1 MKNANIPVYII
12 PQDAPQINQYK
23 GLFEYLLL
31 PENHTLTLT
40 VQQDMVFEGEVMML
54 QDIISTMQH
63 YPQLIEKMLL
73 GIELKF
79 TEIEDSEIYFP
90 DLYWKRQVEYY
101 RWFNKMF
108 DMPLVLFYLH
118 DEDARFYC
126 LAGDMLAEQSVTTT
140 GAQDS
145 GGRSEI
151 NFTRDQALILVQ
163 RLHNACWLMMVYC
176 HASGFNPKSYI
187 EAMIATFSFDF
198 NITYESVYEAYKKDI
213 EEGLQ
218 LRLQPNKRKGE

>member
-1 MKNANIPVYII
+1 MNCRLYVGSLQKKMKNANIPVYLI
-12 PQDAPQINQYK
+12 PENSPQISHYK
-23 GLFEYLLL
+23 ELFRYLEQQET
-31 PENHTLTLT
+31 PTLSLT

-63 YPQLIEKMLL
+63 YPQLIEKMIL

-90 DLYWKRQVEYY
+90 ELYWKRQVEYY

-108 DMPLVLFYLH
+108 NMPLVLFYLH

-140 GAQDS
+140 GVQDS

-151 NFTRDQALILVQ
+151 GFTRDQALILVQ

-176 HASGFNPKSYI
+176 HASGFDPKSYI

-198 NITYESVYEAYKKDI
+198 DISYESVYEAYKKDI
-213 EEGLQ
+213 EG
-218 LRLQPNKRKGE
+218 